1 MEKTLFII
9 ICFIAVLFLSC
20 SQNHTTKK
28 NTSLGIAYS
37 FGSPYD
43 IGEYEVR
50 DTSFALPR
58 KILDDP
64 STFMKVLT
72 DVQMIHR
79 YWSDTYDYPEKLLFG
94 DSILGKICEEVATSK
109 GKPVFLIDN
118 ISDEENYSYHLEV
131 KKGGDLSYT
140 SYHLA
145 EDGVR
150 ESIWKMS
157 EFYRDLLD
165 EWNKKEMFLIG
176 ETDEEK
182 RVVTHNG
189 RIICLGD
196 VIGRN
201 SGCITRLR
209 CDDDSV
215 YVDMVKLYLWTLE
228 VIMDEAEELE
238 RQEQILL
245 LKQARQS
252 GQIE

>member
-9 ICFIAVLFLSC
+9 ICFIAVMFQSC

-79 YWSDTYDYPEKLLFG
+79 YWSDTYDYPEELLFG
-94 DSILGKICEEVATSK
+94 DSILGKICEEVAASK

-118 ISDEENYSYHLEV
+118 ISDDENSCY
-131 KKGGDLSYT
+131 DLHVRKSRDSTYT
-140 SYHLA
+140 AYRLMGH
-145 EDGVR
+145 GVWV
-150 ESIWKMS
+150 STWKMS
-157 EFYRDLLD
+157 ELFKDLLD
-165 EWNKKEMFLIG
+165 RWDKREMFLIG
-176 ETDEEK
+176 EEDEQEK
-182 RVVTHNG
+182 RIVTRTG
-189 RIICLGD
+189 RVINTSD
-196 VIGRN
+196 VIGRE
-201 SGCITRLR
+201 SGCITRLI
-209 CDDDSV
+209 CNSDSV
-215 YVDMVKLYLWTLE
+215 YVDMIKLYLWPFCDIPDEEE
-228 VIMDEAEELE
+228 VMRIKEERLLR
-238 RQEQILL
+238 RQGKQI
-245 LKQARQS
+245 
-252 GQIE
+252 